1 PLRSPEAAKRL
12 KGVGGQYYEVLTKS
26 VKGAGKN
33 KKAFQPAVN
42 KFSSVAAAGLVALL
56 ELEAADPPSLGSF
69 SMESLLG
76 KINDLLDPR
85 CNANLNQRVEYYL
98 DANNIDPGWLQIK
111 KLISSNASIDLD
123 LPFIKERKRKDACPS
138 GRMYELTDT
147 GRAMAKRLKLYARTL
162 VESGPL
168 RQLPDT
174 TVDEEFGMV
183 TMSMDFREGG
193 GGGKSLHRYCDELDR
208 YALMPRMI
216 SSCFFSLT
224 SLRPSRGVP
233 YVVRELKVA
242 DYIFFIGDKLAPI
255 LIERKTAEDVAS
267 SLHDGRWERQQRNM
281 RKAQFVLGG
290 GPARRCQIC
299 CDPSKR
305 TVHGG
310 NVGRRNWSQS
320 VDDVENAI
328 GTLPSLG
335 FSVMRSKG
343 HLHTVTILARIVS
356 DVSWRANNKSIDAHF
371 NYAQFMTRVKH
382 VSEEMGDPPSDPQ
395 HQNPAPPIVV
405 ENRRTAASSS
415 HASASAAASSVPK
428 NSTFDEGAARAQ
440 LEHNEAAAE
449 LRKLSIAALKERC
462 KERDEKISGKKD
474 DLIARLLKPR
484 KPEILI
490 LRARRKLYVP
500 RVPSSNAAIMVALVL
515 HHTPGSQGITKER
528 LMVLAE
534 ETGVSKESMS
544 GDGGSFYDGWSGVK
558 QLLDGDPA
566 LVRKEKGF
574 RYSLTTQ
581 RKCPP
586 RLCANLLHTALAPI
600 LHWHAFRNYSA
611 PNMCG
616 IAVAK
621 GKWAIP
627 MS

>member
-1 PLRSPEAAKRL
+1 MR
-12 KGVGGQYYEVLTKS
+12 
-26 VKGAGKN
+26 
-33 KKAFQPAVN
+33 VN
-42 KFSSVAAAGLVALL
+42 
-56 ELEAADPPSLGSF
+56 
-69 SMESLLG
+69 
-76 KINDLLDPR
+76 
-85 CNANLNQRVEYYL
+85 
-98 DANNIDPGWLQIK
+98 
-111 KLISSNASIDLD
+111 
-123 LPFIKERKRKDACPS
+123 ACH
-138 GRMYELTDT
+138 
-147 GRAMAKRLKLYARTL
+147 ARI
-162 VESGPL
+162 G
-168 RQLPDT
+168 
-174 TVDEEFGMV
+174 
-183 TMSMDFREGG
+183 
-193 GGGKSLHRYCDELDR
+193 
-208 YALMPRMI
+208 
-216 SSCFFSLT
+216 LT
-224 SLRPSRGVP
+224 SNTHNRNH
-233 YVVRELKVA
+233 A
-242 DYIFFIGDKLAPI
+242 DI
-255 LIERKTAEDVAS
+255 IE
-267 SLHDGRWERQQRNM
+267 G
-281 RKAQFVLGG
+281 
-290 GPARRCQIC
+290 
-299 CDPSKR
+299 DPSKR

-328 GTLPSLG
+328 ATLPGLG

-343 HLHTVTILARIVS
+343 HLHTVTILARIVA

-405 ENRRTAASSS
+405 ENQRTGASSS
-415 HASASAAASSVPK
+415 NASSSRATSAASAVAKSSADAVDMDDDDDDVEMEGSEANPLDSS
-428 NSTFDEGAARAQ
+428 FDEGAARAD
-440 LEHNEAAAE
+440 LERNEAAAE

-500 RVPSSNAAIMVALVL
+500 KVPSSNAAIMVALVL
-515 HHTPGSQGITKER
+515 HHTPGSQGMTKER

-544 GDGGSFYDGWSGVK
+544 GDGGSFYDGWSGIK

-581 RKCPP
+581 PP
-586 RLCANLLHTALAPI
+586 NT
-600 LHWHAFRNYSA
+600 
-611 PNMCG
+611 CG

-621 GKWAIP
+621 GKWAMRMLGRCAILTHP
-627 MS
+627 YDELLPSLAQAGAHGRVRVKTCFTVYLVLICKSFHRKGFALLHLPIDEQITLYFLTHTFI

>member
-1 PLRSPEAAKRL
+1 MRAYSI
-12 KGVGGQYYEVLTKS
+12 GV
-26 VKGAGKN
+26 A
-33 KKAFQPAVN
+33 
-42 KFSSVAAAGLVALL
+42 
-56 ELEAADPPSLGSF
+56 
-69 SMESLLG
+69 
-76 KINDLLDPR
+76 INTR
-85 CNANLNQRVEYYL
+85 NQ
-98 DANNIDPGWLQIK
+98 N
-111 KLISSNASIDLD
+111 
-123 LPFIKERKRKDACPS
+123 
-138 GRMYELTDT
+138 
-147 GRAMAKRLKLYARTL
+147 
-162 VESGPL
+162 
-168 RQLPDT
+168 
-174 TVDEEFGMV
+174 
-183 TMSMDFREGG
+183 RE
-193 GGGKSLHRYCDELDR
+193 D
-208 YALMPRMI
+208 I
-216 SSCFFSLT
+216 
-224 SLRPSRGVP
+224 
-233 YVVRELKVA
+233 
-242 DYIFFIGDKLAPI
+242 
-255 LIERKTAEDVAS
+255 IE
-267 SLHDGRWERQQRNM
+267 G
-281 RKAQFVLGG
+281 
-290 GPARRCQIC
+290 
-299 CDPSKR
+299 DPSKR

-343 HLHTVTILARIVS
+343 HLHTVTILARIVA

-405 ENRRTAASSS
+405 ENQRSAASSS
-415 HASASAAASSVPK
+415 HTSSSRVTSAAASTGAAVACRDKSGADVDYYDSERGGGGSDTNPLD
-428 NSTFDEGAARAQ
+428 SSFDEGSARAE
-440 LEHNEAAAE
+440 LEHNEASAE

-462 KERDEKISGKKD
+462 RERDEKISGKKG

-500 RVPSSNAAIMVALVL
+500 KVPSANAAIMVALAL
-515 HHTPGSQGITKER
+515 HHTPGSQGMTKER

-544 GDGGSFYDGWSGVK
+544 GDGGSFYDGWSGIK

-581 RKCPP
+581 P
-586 RLCANLLHTALAPI
+586 
-600 LHWHAFRNYSA
+600 

-621 GKWAIP
+621 GKWAIRIP
-627 MS
+627 WLQC

>member
-1 PLRSPEAAKRL
+1 
-12 KGVGGQYYEVLTKS
+12 
-26 VKGAGKN
+26 
-33 KKAFQPAVN
+33 
-42 KFSSVAAAGLVALL
+42 
-56 ELEAADPPSLGSF
+56 
-69 SMESLLG
+69 M
-76 KINDLLDPR
+76 
-85 CNANLNQRVEYYL
+85 
-98 DANNIDPGWLQIK
+98 
-111 KLISSNASIDLD
+111 
-123 LPFIKERKRKDACPS
+123 
-138 GRMYELTDT
+138 
-147 GRAMAKRLKLYARTL
+147 
-162 VESGPL
+162 
-168 RQLPDT
+168 
-174 TVDEEFGMV
+174 
-183 TMSMDFREGG
+183 
-193 GGGKSLHRYCDELDR
+193 
-208 YALMPRMI
+208 
-216 SSCFFSLT
+216 
-224 SLRPSRGVP
+224 
-233 YVVRELKVA
+233 
-242 DYIFFIGDKLAPI
+242 
-255 LIERKTAEDVAS
+255 
-267 SLHDGRWERQQRNM
+267 
-281 RKAQFVLGG
+281 
-290 GPARRCQIC
+290 
-299 CDPSKR
+299 
-305 TVHGG
+305 
-310 NVGRRNWSQS
+310 GRRNWSQS

-356 DVSWRANNKSIDAHF
+356 DVSWRANNRSIDAHF

-415 HASASAAASSVPK
+415 HASASAAASSGVAAASRDKSDADDDDDIEMEGSAEK
-428 NSTFDEGAARAQ
+428 NSSRNEGDARAQ

>member
-1 PLRSPEAAKRL
+1 
-12 KGVGGQYYEVLTKS
+12 
-26 VKGAGKN
+26 
-33 KKAFQPAVN
+33 
-42 KFSSVAAAGLVALL
+42 
-56 ELEAADPPSLGSF
+56 
-69 SMESLLG
+69 M
-76 KINDLLDPR
+76 
-85 CNANLNQRVEYYL
+85 
-98 DANNIDPGWLQIK
+98 
-111 KLISSNASIDLD
+111 
-123 LPFIKERKRKDACPS
+123 
-138 GRMYELTDT
+138 
-147 GRAMAKRLKLYARTL
+147 
-162 VESGPL
+162 
-168 RQLPDT
+168 
-174 TVDEEFGMV
+174 
-183 TMSMDFREGG
+183 
-193 GGGKSLHRYCDELDR
+193 
-208 YALMPRMI
+208 
-216 SSCFFSLT
+216 
-224 SLRPSRGVP
+224 
-233 YVVRELKVA
+233 
-242 DYIFFIGDKLAPI
+242 
-255 LIERKTAEDVAS
+255 
-267 SLHDGRWERQQRNM
+267 
-281 RKAQFVLGG
+281 
-290 GPARRCQIC
+290 
-299 CDPSKR
+299 
-305 TVHGG
+305 
-310 NVGRRNWSQS
+310 GRRNWSQS

-415 HASASAAASSVPK
+415 HASASAAASSGVAAASRDKSDADDDDDIEMEGSAK